1 MCRGTIRTFSATRRD
16 TAWQSLMRVAN
27 GVAAARGITCTI
39 KRDKGYVL
47 LIIEAAFEQRF
58 YYMSAGMHMCSTIHV
73 K

>member
-47 LIIEAAFEQRF
+47 LIID
-58 YYMSAGMHMCSTIHV
+58 YYMSAGMHVVVLFM
-73 K
+73 